1 MAASRRTSVRLGA
14 RLNSVAEQR
23 PNYQVIVGPNGPQV
37 VDVNNAA
44 PISQTPSMLK
54 SIIQLMRLD
63 RPVGILLLLW
73 PTLCALWLAARG
85 IPNTLILLIFI
96 AGVGLTRS
104 AGCVINDYADRWL
117 DGQVARTKNRPLASG
132 KLSGSVALAL
142 FAGLMVLAFLLEL
155 LTNRNTVYLSIVALL
170 IATIYPYCKRYTYYP
185 QMVLGVAF
193 SMGIPMAFT
202 ALDKTPDAVAWL
214 LFCGNCLWTLAYDT
228 LYAMVDRED
237 DLTAGAKSTA
247 ILFGELDIIAVAIL
261 HGCAL
266 LAFTLMGFRAE
277 LHWPFFAALAVVLLL
292 MSWQI
297 RLAMTRQTAA
307 YFQAF
312 RANQWLGLAL
322 FAGVWAGL

>member
-1 MAASRRTSVRLGA
+1 
-14 RLNSVAEQR
+14 
-23 PNYQVIVGPNGPQV
+23 V
-37 VDVNNAA
+37 V
-44 PISQTPSMLK
+44 
-54 SIIQLMRLD
+54 
-63 RPVGILLLLW
+63 
-73 PTLCALWLAARG
+73 
-85 IPNTLILLIFI
+85 
-96 AGVGLTRS
+96 LTRS

-117 DGQVARTKNRPLASG
+117 DAHVARTKTRPLASG
-132 KLSGSVALAL
+132 KLSGGVALAL
-142 FAGLMVLAFLLEL
+142 FTGLMLLAFLLEL

-185 QMVLGVAF
+185 QMVLGIAF

-237 DLTAGAKSTA
+237 DLKVGAKSTA

-261 HGCAL
+261 HGLAL
-266 LAFTLMGFRAE
+266 LAFVLMGLRAE
-277 LHWPFFAALAVVLLL
+277 LHWPFFAALVVVLLL
-292 MSWQI
+292 IAWQI
-297 RLAMTRQTAA
+297 RLAMTRNTAA

>member
-1 MAASRRTSVRLGA
+1 MS
-14 RLNSVAEQR
+14 EQR
-23 PNYQVIVGPNGPQV
+23 PNYQVITGPNGPQV
-37 VDVNNAA
+37 VDLNRASPA
-44 PISQTPSMLK
+44 TERPSMLK
-54 SIIQLMRLD
+54 SIVQLMRLD

-73 PTLCALWLAARG
+73 PTLSALWLAARG
-85 IPNTLILLIFI
+85 MPNSLILFVFI
-96 AGVGLTRS
+96 AGVVLTRS

-117 DGQVARTKNRPLASG
+117 DAHVARTKTRPLASG
-132 KLSGSVALAL
+132 KLSGGVALTL
-142 FAGLMVLAFLLEL
+142 FAALMLLAFLLEL
-155 LTNRNTVYLSIVALL
+155 FTNRNTVYLSIVALL

-185 QMVLGVAF
+185 QMVLGIAF

-237 DLTAGAKSTA
+237 DLKAGAKSTA

-261 HGCAL
+261 HGFAL
-266 LAFTLMGFRAE
+266 LAFVLMGLRAE
-277 LHWPFFAALAVVLLL
+277 LHWPFFAALVLVLLL
-292 MSWQI
+292 IAWQI
-297 RLAMTRQTAA
+297 RLAMTRNTAA

-322 FAGVWAGL
+322 FAGVWGGL